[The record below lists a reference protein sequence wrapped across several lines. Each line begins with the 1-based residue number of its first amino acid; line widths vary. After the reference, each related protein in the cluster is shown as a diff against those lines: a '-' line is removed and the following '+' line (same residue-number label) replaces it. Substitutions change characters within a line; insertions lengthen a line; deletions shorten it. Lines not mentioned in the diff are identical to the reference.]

1 MAKPVIRAATEE
13 LALAGVNGGNG
24 WAKGFIFARFD
35 LNEEVDFALLRN
47 DIHLAM
53 TTRTG
58 ITLQNATPLQPQIAR
73 GPTFPP
79 GARGQCGPREETVA
93 EVEEAEAEAKKG
105 GH

>member
-1 MAKPVIRAATEE
+1 MPQPMIRTPSEE
-13 LALAGVNGGNG
+13 LALAGVNGGNR
-24 WAKGFIFARFD
+24 WAEGFIFARFD
-35 LNEEVDFALLRN
+35 LNEEVDFTLLRD

-53 TTRTG
+53 TARAG

-73 GPTFPP
+73 GPAFPP
-79 GARGQCGPREETVA
+79 GACGQCWPREETVA